1 MERYTLRQFMTEFPD
16 DVACLEW
23 LKNHRWADGIYCE
36 KCGRVTK
43 HHLVISRKSFSCQEC
58 GHHVHPTAN
67 TIFHKSST
75 SLTQWFYAVFLMAS
89 TRCGIS
95 AKQVERELG
104 VTYKTA
110 WRMCKLI
117 RDRLAD
123 DSDPFS
129 GDNGDVEADETYIG
143 GPRHGGK
150 RGRGADNKTVVFGM
164 AQRQGGVKVT
174 VVPDAKRKTVMPLLE
189 NSVEK
194 GTRVHTDEF
203 MIYDNLPEKGY
214 KHERIMHGLKV
225 YVNGDVHTNTIE
237 GFWALVK
244 TGIVGVFHGVS
255 AKYLQ
260 NYLNEYAFRYNHRKD
275 DSPMFRSF
283 MNCVGARVL

>member
-1 MERYTLRQFMTEFPD
+1 MERYTLRHFISEFPD

-23 LKNHRWADGIYCE
+23 LKNYRWADGIHCE

-43 HHLVISRKSFSCQEC
+43 HHLVLRRKSYSCQEC
-58 GHHVHPTAN
+58 GRHVHPTAN

-75 SLTQWFYAVFLMAS
+75 LLTQWFYAVFLMAS

-129 GDNGDVEADETYIG
+129 GNNGDVEADETYVG
-143 GPRHGGK
+143 GKAPGGK
-150 RGRGADNKTVVFGM
+150 RGRGADKKTAVFGI

-174 VVPDAKRKTVMPLLE
+174 VV
-189 NSVEK
+189 S
-194 GTRVHTDEF
+194 
-203 MIYDNLPEKGY
+203 
-214 KHERIMHGLKV
+214 
-225 YVNGDVHTNTIE
+225 DVK
-237 GFWALVK
+237 A
-244 TGIVGVFHGVS
+244 
-255 AKYLQ
+255 
-260 NYLNEYAFRYNHRKD
+260 
-275 DSPMFRSF
+275 
-283 MNCVGARVL
+283 

>member
-1 MERYTLRQFMTEFPD
+1 MERYTLKQFMLEFPD
-16 DVACLEW
+16 DAVCLAW
-23 LKNHRWADGIYCE
+23 LKNYRWADGIYCE

-43 HHLVISRKSFSCQEC
+43 HHLVLSRRSFSCQEC

-123 DSDPFS
+123 DSDPFK
-129 GDNGDVEADETYIG
+129 GDNGDVEANETYVG
-143 GPRHGGK
+143 GKTLGGK
-150 RGRGADNKTVVFGM
+150 RGRDAEKKTAEFSVV
-164 AQRQGGVKVT
+164 
-174 VVPDAKRKTVMPLLE
+174 
-189 NSVEK
+189 
-194 GTRVHTDEF
+194 
-203 MIYDNLPEKGY
+203 
-214 KHERIMHGLKV
+214 
-225 YVNGDVHTNTIE
+225 
-237 GFWALVK
+237 
-244 TGIVGVFHGVS
+244 
-255 AKYLQ
+255 
-260 NYLNEYAFRYNHRKD
+260 
-275 DSPMFRSF
+275 
-283 MNCVGARVL
+283 